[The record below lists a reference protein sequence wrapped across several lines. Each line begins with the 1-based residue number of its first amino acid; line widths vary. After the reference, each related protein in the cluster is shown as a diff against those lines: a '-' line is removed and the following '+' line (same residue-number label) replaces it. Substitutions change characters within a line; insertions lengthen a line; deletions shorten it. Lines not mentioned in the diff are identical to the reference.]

1 MTHGIAFL
9 QRFVDAAFSTK
20 FNENGGI
27 IKNILC
33 FEQTES
39 KQALLKLSGENA
51 ARKSYN
57 SALSKGNIQP
67 LNPERTPKN
76 RLLSAH
82 QRSRDKAVK
91 NSTEARMK
99 REKMNFEK
107 CCFSDRK

>member
-51 ARKSYN
+51 PFLPFKNAIEQRANKGKTSIYFTTLKAARKPRESP
-57 SALSKGNIQP
+57 II
-67 LNPERTPKN
+67 
-76 RLLSAH
+76 
-82 QRSRDKAVK
+82 
-91 NSTEARMK
+91 AR
-99 REKMNFEK
+99 
-107 CCFSDRK
+107 